1 MQQIIK
7 NGQVVTDEWCLISEN
22 ETDFIPLE
30 CKKYILPLAVWMG
43 FYPHFTLF
51 HEKPGLLLSSEIDL
65 NQVRSAITEAPLIVI
80 FFASFMDGT
89 GFSTGSLLRETFNFK
104 GELRAAG
111 EILPDQMDYL
121 SRCGFDAISF
131 ADLNALKQA
140 EKMIQAREGDKA
152 KSYQGDVQT
161 PRTPFQQRFSK
172 V

>member
-1 MQQIIK
+1 
-7 NGQVVTDEWCLISEN
+7 
-22 ETDFIPLE
+22 
-30 CKKYILPLAVWMG
+30 
-43 FYPHFTLF
+43 
-51 HEKPGLLLSSEIDL
+51 
-65 NQVRSAITEAPLIVI
+65 
-80 FFASFMDGT
+80 MDGT

-104 GELRAAG
+104 GELRATG

-152 KSYQGDVQT
+152 KNYQGDVQM

>member
-7 NGQVVTDEWCLISEN
+7 NGQVVNDDWYLITDN
-22 ETDFIPLE
+22 EAGFTPVE
-30 CKKYILPLAVWMG
+30 GKKYILPLAVWVE
-43 FYPHFTLF
+43 FYPHFTQF
-51 HEKPGLLLSSEIDL
+51 HEKPGLVLSSEIDL
-65 NQVRSAITEAPLIVI
+65 NEVSSVISEAPLIAVV
-80 FFASFMDGT
+80 FLNFMDGT
-89 GFSTGSLLRETFNFK
+89 GFSTGSLLRETFEFN

-131 ADLNALKQA
+131 TDPQTLRQA

-152 KSYQGDVQT
+152 KSYQGDVKR

-172 V
+172 A